1 MPIYTLILA
10 ICFSVNAFAGDG
22 HDHEHR
28 HHDAHEHGVGEFN
41 LATDGQKLI
50 IEIELPAHDVVG
62 FEHEARTKEQ
72 KRAVNA
78 AVEKLKIAG
87 QNVSIPS
94 RANCK
99 ADAAAKVESGLIK
112 NDKGHEH
119 HVDGHHDDGHH
130 DHDHKGHHDE
140 DHASGEGHSEF
151 SIQYTYKC
159 SDINKLTQVEV
170 QMFKNFSRMK
180 KLKVQ
185 ALTASGSVSVG
196 LTPKQS
202 VINLG
207 Q

>member
-72 KRAVNA
+72 KSAVNA

-99 ADAAAKVESGLIK
+99 ADAAAKVESGL
-112 NDKGHEH
+112 
-119 HVDGHHDDGHH
+119 
-130 DHDHKGHHDE
+130 
-140 DHASGEGHSEF
+140 
-151 SIQYTYKC
+151 
-159 SDINKLTQVEV
+159 
-170 QMFKNFSRMK
+170 K
-180 KLKVQ
+180 KMTKVMSTMLMATMMMGTMIMTTKVTTMRIMLRVRVTLSSVSNTVTS
-185 ALTASGSVSVG
+185 ALTSTS
-196 LTPKQS
+196 
-202 VINLG
+202 
-207 Q
+207 